1 MGDAGLLLVAL
12 VMAVGVAGTLLPVL
26 PGALLVL
33 AAGLAWAWLTGG
45 AAWWVL
51 LGMVVVLSGGQVA
64 KYLLPGRRM
73 QELGI
78 PNRTLF
84 VGAALAVAGFFAV
97 PVVGLPLGFVA
108 GVYLAESARLRGGGA
123 EAWRSTVHALK
134 AAGLSMA
141 IEVAAALL
149 AVGGWA
155 VAALVLRG

>member
-1 MGDAGLLLVAL
+1 MGDAGLLAVAL
-12 VMAVGVAGTLLPVL
+12 VMAVGVAGTVLPVL

-33 AAGLAWAWLTGG
+33 GAAAAWAWFTGG

-51 LGMVVVLSGGQVA
+51 LGMVAVLSGGQIA

-78 PNRTLF
+78 PNRTLL
-84 VGAALAVAGFFAV
+84 VGAVVGVAGFFVV
-97 PVVGLPLGFVA
+97 PVVGLPLGFVV
-108 GVYLAESARLRGGGA
+108 GVYLAEAARLGGGGA
-123 EAWRSTVHALK
+123 QAWGSTVAALK

-155 VAALVLRG
+155 VAAWVLRG